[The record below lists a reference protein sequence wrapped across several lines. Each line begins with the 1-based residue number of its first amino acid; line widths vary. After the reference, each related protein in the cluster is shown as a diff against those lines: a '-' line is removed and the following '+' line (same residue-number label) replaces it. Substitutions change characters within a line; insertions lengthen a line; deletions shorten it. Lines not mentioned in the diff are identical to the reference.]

1 MKKISMQS
9 RSSDLV
15 TNVKVNL
22 GRSVLIIANEIFDMF
37 RLVLSVLYCMT
48 VIFLV
53 SLI

>member
-1 MKKISMQS
+1 MKKSACS
-9 RSSDLV
+9 LV
-15 TNVKVNL
+15 TNVKVSL